1 MLHLLQCRPPSLSS
15 CSCVARGGRKFRDDA
30 SGAPTKQSS
39 YLLSSSC
46 GGHLQEYLWPPPF
59 SLALSLG
66 GSVALNPWSA
76 QGAEIKFFWW
86 GAWTSPSKVQTS
98 RGNLH
103 LSESDWGEFLL
114 KFDLGPHVASLCQ
127 DVHVPT
133 FWGGGCASFGMNL
146 QGPLPRPLIS
156 GAPCSNKDTSR
167 RSRSKSQGQDNA
179 REDKTGQ
186 HKTRQD
192 WTGQENTRQDRARQD
207 WPRSTCQEKDQT

>member
-1 MLHLLQCRPPSLSS
+1 MGE
-15 CSCVARGGRKFRDDA
+15 GGAQVFGMEFQVPLPRSHVGRAFFQQRQRQK
-30 SGAPTKQSS
+30 KQRQSQ
-39 YLLSSSC
+39 
-46 GGHLQEYLWPPPF
+46 GQ
-59 SLALSLG
+59 
-66 GSVALNPWSA
+66 A
-76 QGAEIKFFWW
+76 Q
-86 GAWTSPSKVQTS
+86 VQTS

-114 KFDLGPHVASLCQ
+114 KFDLGPHVASLVMSTPLFVKLFMCG
-127 DVHVPT
+127 V
-133 FWGGGCASFGMNL
+133 GASAVFGIKF

-167 RSRSKSQGQDNA
+167 GRRSKSQGQDNT

-192 WTGQENTRQDRARQD
+192 WTGQETTRQDRARQD